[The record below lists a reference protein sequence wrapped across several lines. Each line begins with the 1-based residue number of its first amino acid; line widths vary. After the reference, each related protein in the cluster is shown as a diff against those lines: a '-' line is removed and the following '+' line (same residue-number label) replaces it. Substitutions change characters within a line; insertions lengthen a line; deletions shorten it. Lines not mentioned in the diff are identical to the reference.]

1 MSRWDPSKTF
11 KSIFNPMTVVEG
23 AATCDKISDSF
34 KQSNVK
40 FLVAIVSHGGILDY
54 GINAKV
60 RQPVFKTGCNVI
72 YPTRYGTS
80 SITYGSTLDL
90 VSSIQSNL
98 PVQSVDDGSSL
109 KGEQLIESLKKNTSI
124 KKGCYRQYDVGSSVP
139 NLEIFTTGE
148 YFRGDG
154 IYVYDIENRTFI
166 KLTHL
171 HMKQLKLHR
180 IKKHLSKINKPQ
192 TLTSPAKQI
201 TMNLNPRFKTT
212 TKFKKRINQ
221 PTEQPLTLSDLCDVN
236 HGTLKNL
243 RIDSKPLPLAKTA
256 VLVIAC
262 RSESEQ
268 KNFQVKSPTSADY
281 LTDQSNSSASN
292 MGPDTADD
300 NPFNPFTL
308 APFRVEKEEGME
320 GMGMEGMF
328 NHRGRID
335 DNDDV
340 YEDNDDRYYKFGGRN
355 RRKSTK
361 KTRRKRK

>member
-124 KKGCYRQYDVGSSVP
+124 KCGVKQ
-139 NLEIFTTGE
+139 
-148 YFRGDG
+148 
-154 IYVYDIENRTFI
+154 NR
-166 KLTHL
+166 
-171 HMKQLKLHR
+171 
-180 IKKHLSKINKPQ
+180 
-192 TLTSPAKQI
+192 
-201 TMNLNPRFKTT
+201 
-212 TKFKKRINQ
+212 
-221 PTEQPLTLSDLCDVN
+221 
-236 HGTLKNL
+236 
-243 RIDSKPLPLAKTA
+243 
-256 VLVIAC
+256 
-262 RSESEQ
+262 
-268 KNFQVKSPTSADY
+268 
-281 LTDQSNSSASN
+281 
-292 MGPDTADD
+292 
-300 NPFNPFTL
+300 
-308 APFRVEKEEGME
+308 
-320 GMGMEGMF
+320 
-328 NHRGRID
+328 
-335 DNDDV
+335 
-340 YEDNDDRYYKFGGRN
+340 
-355 RRKSTK
+355 
-361 KTRRKRK
+361 

>member
-1 MSRWDPSKTF
+1 
-11 KSIFNPMTVVEG
+11 
-23 AATCDKISDSF
+23 
-34 KQSNVK
+34 
-40 FLVAIVSHGGILDY
+40 
-54 GINAKV
+54 
-60 RQPVFKTGCNVI
+60 
-72 YPTRYGTS
+72 
-80 SITYGSTLDL
+80 
-90 VSSIQSNL
+90 
-98 PVQSVDDGSSL
+98 
-109 KGEQLIESLKKNTSI
+109 
-124 KKGCYRQYDVGSSVP
+124 
-139 NLEIFTTGE
+139 
-148 YFRGDG
+148 
-154 IYVYDIENRTFI
+154 
-166 KLTHL
+166 
-171 HMKQLKLHR
+171 MKQLKLHR

-320 GMGMEGMF
+320 GMG
-328 NHRGRID
+328 RID

-361 KTRRKRK
+361 KTRRKRKW